1 MADLL
6 KILRE
11 DLSSDKKLIRLIL
24 EISLYDSVHDFE
36 NIFYDKIPKSNL
48 ISMLF
53 GVGQP
58 NLLLSTN
65 FTYVC
70 DKLIPYSEESILH
83 QNCQQNNKV
92 STSSFGVLE
101 GIRAFC

>member
-1 MADLL
+1 M
-6 KILRE
+6 
-11 DLSSDKKLIRLIL
+11 
-24 EISLYDSVHDFE
+24 YDSVHDFE

-48 ISMLF
+48 ILELF

-70 DKLIPYSEESILH
+70 DKLIPYSDPLKQSLH

-92 STSSFGVLE
+92 STSSFGVLP
-101 GIRAFC
+101 AFLTKSKSGDKENIEKHYLYEVLKNTFS